1 MQRLIFDQGFALPPE
16 QVFDYFSEHENLQTL
31 FGAKVTR
38 LKNGDDGTRNGVGS
52 MRQLKVGPGAPFEET
67 ITVSQPNELIEYKVT
82 KGSPLKNHHGE
93 MRFTPEGDGT
103 NLHYEISF
111 DGKIPGSGPIIA
123 ALLKRN
129 ITKGLADA
137 PGAR

>member
-16 QVFDYFSEHENLQTL
+16 QVFDYFAEHENLQAL

-38 LKNGDDGTRNGVGS
+38 LKNGDDGSRNGVGS

>member
-1 MQRLIFDQGFALPPE
+1 MQRLIFDQGFALTPE
-16 QVFDYFSEHENLQTL
+16 QVFSYFAEHENLEAL

-52 MRQLKVGPGAPFEET
+52 VRQLKVGPGTPFEET

-82 KGSPLKNHHGE
+82 KGSPLKNHLGE

-111 DGKIPGSGPIIA
+111 DGKVPGSGPIIA

-129 ITKGLADA
+129 
-137 PGAR
+137 